1 MNPSVPDYRR
11 VRPFSSRSFALK
23 WVTERQSVSK
33 DKDSGIIN
41 DANLW
46 STETMGYAKNPLDLF
61 QRVIT
66 LSLATMKIVHGLPK
80 LDI

>member
-1 MNPSVPDYRR
+1 MPDYRR
-11 VRPFSSRSFALK
+11 VRPFSSRSLALE

-46 STETMGYAKNPLDLF
+46 STETMGYTKNPLDLF

-66 LSLATMKIVHGLPK
+66 LSLETMKIVHGLPK